1 MQPVNMCPRS
11 YAKDPAINTKAVN
24 RELHH
29 SSVYHQCKHQ
39 WNRSGDIECPRCT
52 SEAAEDA
59 DHLAEDTGQ
68 LGQFFLDEAIERR
81 RDEITKE
88 CTLGSDQITVLGRVL
103 RIVNSHSLV
112 ADLGH
117 SDRPTSLHYA
127 LTPLI
132 PLDQCIMAIIW
143 ELLDQPGSG
152 SILSLFD
159 GQLETSEIA
168 LPNFAILLRSAA
180 LYQAKLES
188 VSFPI
193 VLLTRIRKELI
204 WIGFASTYCSV
215 AHLSS
220 RIT

>member
-1 MQPVNMCPRS
+1 
-11 YAKDPAINTKAVN
+11 
-24 RELHH
+24 
-29 SSVYHQCKHQ
+29 
-39 WNRSGDIECPRCT
+39 
-52 SEAAEDA
+52 
-59 DHLAEDTGQ
+59 
-68 LGQFFLDEAIERR
+68 
-81 RDEITKE
+81 
-88 CTLGSDQITVLGRVL
+88 
-103 RIVNSHSLV
+103 
-112 ADLGH
+112 
-117 SDRPTSLHYA
+117 
-127 LTPLI
+127 
-132 PLDQCIMAIIW
+132 MAIIW

-180 LYQAKLES
+180 LYQAKMES